1 MSIEIKNLS
10 YTYNNPGS
18 ENGSRFVLKNIS
30 ATIKKDEITA
40 IIGPTG
46 SGKSTLVQ
54 HLNLLLH
61 ASEGDILYDGRSIY
75 GDDFDRKTLR
85 ASVGLVFQYPEYQ
98 LFENDIFTDVCFGP
112 KNLGLEKDEVES
124 RAKKALLAVGFS
136 DSDFSRSPFELS
148 GGQRRRA
155 AIAGVL
161 AMQPEYLVLDEP
173 AAGLDPKGRREL
185 FQMLR
190 RLHDENGVGI
200 VLVSHSMDDVAD
212 FAGKILVLNDGRV
225 IFDDT
230 PERIFSHGEELR
242 TVGLDV
248 PQAARLAEI
257 LREYGFDLPQ
267 GLITMDR
274 LRTAITDCFNR
285 GDK

>member
-1 MSIEIKNLS
+1 M
-10 YTYNNPGS
+10 
-18 ENGSRFVLKNIS
+18 LKNIS